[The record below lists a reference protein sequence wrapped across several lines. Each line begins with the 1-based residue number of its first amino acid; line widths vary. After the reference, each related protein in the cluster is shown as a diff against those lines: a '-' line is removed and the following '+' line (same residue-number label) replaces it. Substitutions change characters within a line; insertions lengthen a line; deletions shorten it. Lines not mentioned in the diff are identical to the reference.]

1 MKLIDLINVSKA
13 IQLIKVLFKSH
24 GITAHAT
31 MLAARFFDSAD
42 EELLNMQVVDLW
54 LEDGAVVVKLKGEER

>member
-1 MKLIDLINVSKA
+1 MKLIDLINVSNSNQFIKA
-13 IQLIKVLFKSH
+13 LFNSH

-31 MLAARFFDSAD
+31 ISAPTFLDNAD

-54 LEDGAVVVKLKGEER
+54 AEDGTVVVKLKG

>member
-1 MKLIDLINVSKA
+1 MKLIDLINVSKST
-13 IQLIKVLFKSH
+13 QLIKVLFKSH

-31 MLAARFFDSAD
+31 MLAARFLDSAD

-54 LEDGAVVVKLKGEER
+54 LEDGAVVVKLKGEE

>member
-1 MKLIDLINVSKA
+1 MKLIDLINVSNSNQFIKA
-13 IQLIKVLFKSH
+13 LFNSH

-31 MLAARFFDSAD
+31 ISAPTFLDNAD

-54 LEDGAVVVKLKGEER
+54 VEDGTVVVKLKG

>member
-1 MKLIDLINVSKA
+1 MKLIDIINVSTSV
-13 IQLIKVLFKSH
+13 QTFKVLFKSH

-31 MLAARFFDSAD
+31 MSAARVLDNAD

-54 LEDGAVVVKLKGEER
+54 VENGSIVVKLKG

>member
-13 IQLIKVLFKSH
+13 TQLIKVLFKSH

-31 MLAARFFDSAD
+31 LSVPTFLDSAD
-42 EELLNMQVVDLW
+42 EELLNMQVIDL
-54 LEDGAVVVKLKGEER
+54 

>member
-1 MKLIDLINVSKA
+1 MKLIDLINVSNSNQFIKA
-13 IQLIKVLFKSH
+13 LFNSH

-31 MLAARFFDSAD
+31 ISAPTFLDSAD

-54 LEDGAVVVKLKGEER
+54 AKDGTVVVKLKG